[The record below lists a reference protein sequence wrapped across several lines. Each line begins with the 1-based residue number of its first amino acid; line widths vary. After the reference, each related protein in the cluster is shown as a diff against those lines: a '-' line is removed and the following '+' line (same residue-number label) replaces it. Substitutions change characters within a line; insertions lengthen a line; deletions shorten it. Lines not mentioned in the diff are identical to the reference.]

1 VFSQLFFI
9 DFSPKRVFHCAQGN
23 KTVPNQG
30 KKIMSNVVIPYNL
43 YQQLTSH
50 GFLLSSKTTISGG
63 INLQLTFTAFA
74 NASLFPTTLNNP
86 DFEAVVGP
94 VAGGLI
100 IGLPVF
106 NLTDPVYVMLWYQFH
121 KPIFSLTA
129 S

>member
-1 VFSQLFFI
+1 
-9 DFSPKRVFHCAQGN
+9 
-23 KTVPNQG
+23 
-30 KKIMSNVVIPYNL
+30 MSNVVIPYNL